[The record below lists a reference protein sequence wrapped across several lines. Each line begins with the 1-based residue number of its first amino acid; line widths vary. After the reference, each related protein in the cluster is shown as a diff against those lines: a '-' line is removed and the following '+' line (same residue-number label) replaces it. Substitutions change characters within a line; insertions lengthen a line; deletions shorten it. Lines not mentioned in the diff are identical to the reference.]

1 MVGASAEVAS
11 APGTDPASALSALV
25 VLLCAAVTGGWWLWL
40 VGSTVATTVVAQRAA
55 PRVPHF
61 LLPPRILRGAL
72 GLAVGTSL
80 GSLIVTPCV
89 ASPVDGD
96 RRPGP
101 VPVLPGALVG
111 LRVPDRVVG
120 GAPPARHPRPAHR
133 RVTRVRPGDSLWS
146 IAAGLVRRPT
156 ATRVALTWPAL
167 YAANRSVIGADPDL
181 IHPGTRLVVPA
192 ALRRDRP
199 NRGGRQ

>member
-1 MVGASAEVAS
+1 MRSRASSTSRPSPGRRPARGRRPGRLAARTHGRSERRGRLRA
-11 APGTDPASALSALV
+11 GTDPASALSALV
-25 VLLCAAVTGGWWLWL
+25 VLLCAALTGGWWLWL

-61 LLPPRILRGAL
+61 LLPPRILRVAL

-80 GSLIVTPCV
+80 GSLIVTPSV

-120 GAPPARHPRPAHR
+120 CARPARHPRPAPR
-133 RVTRVRPGDSLWS
+133 RV
-146 IAAGLVRRPT
+146 
-156 ATRVALTWPAL
+156 
-167 YAANRSVIGADPDL
+167 
-181 IHPGTRLVVPA
+181 
-192 ALRRDRP
+192 
-199 NRGGRQ
+199 